1 MDPRSSNPCCS
12 RDNRR
17 SFTRLL
23 NTALHVTTEWQTW
36 MGSFIL
42 SLSSIICG
50 ISYSSLIDFCFRLVF
65 SVSHILW
72 GTFLNYSISSLF
84 FSLFTLWSVYFLDIE
99 TSRLIICFFCYAFLP
114 IFHLFVFFLNAM
126 DWMFVSPQIIYWN
139 LMPNVMVLR
148 GGAFGRCLGHHSGA
162 HMIGIDVPMKE
173 TPQSLPSPF
182 CHVRL

>member
-99 TSRLIICFFCYAFLP
+99 TSRLIICFFLLCFLAHFP
-114 IFHLFVFFLNAM
+114 SLCIFPQRYGLN
-126 DWMFVSPQIIYWN
+126 VCVP
-139 LMPNVMVLR
+139 PNHILKPNAQCDGIKRWGLWEVLR
-148 GGAFGRCLGHHSGA
+148 S
-162 HMIGIDVPMKE
+162 
-173 TPQSLPSPF
+173 S
-182 CHVRL
+182 